1 MYLNRRLFLESIGK
15 GIGLGI
21 IITSFGQNTIKNLEA
36 VTQKIS
42 GLSPEQAAM
51 NEDFWFQIRRCFTIS
66 RGLINLNNGGVCPS
80 PRMVTE
86 AVCRYTWEQEEAP
99 VYTMWKIL
107 EPQKETIRRGLAR
120 LFGCDPEEI
129 AIVRNASEA
138 MEILLLGIDLKPGD
152 EVLTTTQ
159 DYPRMLTTLEQRARR
174 EGIKIRKIKIPTPPK
189 NLDEIVERFEK
200 EIGPKT
206 KIILISH
213 IIFLTGQIMPVKEIC
228 ELASAR
234 GIEVFVDGAHSFA
247 HIDFKQ
253 KDLGCDYFGTSLH
266 KWLLA
271 PKGTGMLYIKKD
283 KIRKIWP
290 LMAAPEDMKDNIR
303 KFEEIGT
310 HPASIYLAIGDALTF
325 HNGIGSKRKEARLR
339 FLKNYWAKK
348 LKNIPNI
355 RFHTSLEKEQSCALC
370 TVEIVGI
377 EPEKIA
383 NYLWKNHHIIVAPI
397 KHEEFQGIR
406 VTPNIYT
413 SLQELD
419 YFAEIMSSIAR
430 KGLQETA

>member
-1 MYLNRRLFLESIGK
+1 MQLDRRLFLESIGK
-15 GIGLGI
+15 GVGFGMVLASLGQ
-21 IITSFGQNTIKNLEA
+21 STIKKLEA
-36 VTQKIS
+36 VSKKVAH
-42 GLSPEQAAM
+42 LSPEQTAM
-51 NEDFWFQIRRCFTIS
+51 DEDFWFQIRRCFTIS

-80 PRMVTE
+80 PRIVTE

-107 EPQKETIRRGLAR
+107 EPQKETIRIGLAQ
-120 LFGCDPEEI
+120 LFGCAPEEI
-129 AIVRNASEA
+129 AIMRNASEA
-138 MEILLLGIDLKPGD
+138 METLLLGIDLKPGD

-159 DYPRMLTTLEQRARR
+159 DYPRMLTTLEQRAQR
-174 EGIKIRKIKIPTPPK
+174 EGIKVRKIKIPTPPK
-189 NLDEIVERFEK
+189 NLDEIAYRFEE

-206 KIILISH
+206 KVILISH
-213 IIFLTGQIMPVKEIC
+213 VIFLNGQVMPVKKIC
-228 ELASAR
+228 EIARAR

-247 HIDFKQ
+247 HLNFKQ

-271 PKGTGMLYIKKD
+271 PKGTGMLYIKRD
-283 KIRKIWP
+283 KIKKIWP
-290 LMAAPEDMKDNIR
+290 LMAAPENMKNNIR

-339 FLKNYWAKK
+339 FLKNYWAEK

-355 RFHTSLEKEQSCALC
+355 RFHTSLQKEQSCALC

-377 EPEKIA
+377 EPEKIS
-383 NYLWKNHHIIVAPI
+383 NYLWKKHRIIVAPI

-406 VTPNIYT
+406 VTPNVYT
-413 SLQELD
+413 SLRELN
-419 YFAEIMSSIAR
+419 YFVEIIGSIAR
-430 KGLQETA
+430 KGLPKTA